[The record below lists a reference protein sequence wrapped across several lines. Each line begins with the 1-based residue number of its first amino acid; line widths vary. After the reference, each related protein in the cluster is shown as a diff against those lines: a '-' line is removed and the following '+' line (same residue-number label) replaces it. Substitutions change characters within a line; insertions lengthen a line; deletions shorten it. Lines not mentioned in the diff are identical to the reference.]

1 MNEPNP
7 EPIPTSQSQSFASLF
22 SPLSPNGSQ
31 IKLERPPKRE
41 QSNTNI
47 NNLSAFLSSSSVT
60 NNALSTE
67 PDGNTKNNGDR
78 LLTFYQGL
86 VPPHVRVFKRHHPDR
101 RPNETDEEYGVRW
114 QLFEYAKLHPLTPP
128 TFFYDIE
135 IKDELLVPM
144 KESSSLLSTC
154 FTVIED
160 GSDNENDHR
169 HQLLNTKENE
179 ETTNIDPAD
188 EEAEV
193 DIDLQEETY
202 VWENESVPNILPLQ
216 CPKEMRKFSENCI
229 HIRSVASVCNLS
241 FLGTKISAEMLKLP
255 PPPSESETK
264 FIISPVANLSFKKSK
279 SVTFSPIPLIKIYQ
293 RDEQEHG
300 RLQIVSSSSTNL
312 IKPKRRSRSLPIP
325 SSRRSSRNVARVK
338 PITIPRSSYIALM
351 RHLTRQSSFSQTGV
365 GSGTAVRFK
374 SFEEMFNRP
383 ESKPSRSLYSST
395 LERKLLSHRYTFY
408 NMSKEKSRSRTRK
421 RRKDLQH
428 ELRWNA
434 DRLHQ
439 GKPTMHDL
447 VNTNTSF
454 FQKIIPRFFKFSD
467 FTKLFRN

>member
-7 EPIPTSQSQSFASLF
+7 GPIPTPKSQSFVSLF
-22 SPLSPNGSQ
+22 SIFSPNGSQ

-47 NNLSAFLSSSSVT
+47 NNLSAVFSSSSIT

-67 PDGNTKNNGDR
+67 PDGNSENNGDK
-78 LLTFYQGL
+78 LLTFYQNL

-101 RPNETDEEYGVRW
+101 RPNETDEEYEVRW

-135 IKDELLVPM
+135 IKDELLVPV
-144 KESSSLLSTC
+144 KESSSLSSTC

-169 HQLLNTKENE
+169 HRLQNTKENE
-179 ETTNIDPAD
+179 ETTNIDLVD
-188 EEAEV
+188 EEV
-193 DIDLQEETY
+193 DIDVQDETY
-202 VWENESVPNILPLQ
+202 VWENESVPNLLPLQ
-216 CPKEMRKFSENCI
+216 CPKELRKFSENCI
-229 HIRSVASVCNLS
+229 QIRSAASVCNLS

-264 FIISPVANLSFKKSK
+264 FIITPVENFSFKKSK
-279 SVTFSPIPLIKIYQ
+279 SVTFASKPLIKFYQ
-293 RDEQEHG
+293 KDSERQFHE
-300 RLQIVSSSSTNL
+300 RLQIVPSLSTNL

-325 SSRRSSRNVARVK
+325 PSRRTSRNVAHVNPLTLR
-338 PITIPRSSYIALM
+338 PSSYLALV
-351 RHLTRQSSFSQTGV
+351 RHLTSQSSFSQTGV

-383 ESKPSRSLYSST
+383 ESTPSRSLYSST

-408 NMSKEKSRSRTRK
+408 NMSKEKSRTRNK
-421 RRKDLQH
+421 RRKDLQQ

-454 FQKIIPRFFKFSD
+454 FQRIIPRFFKFSD
-467 FTKLFRN
+467 FAKLFRN